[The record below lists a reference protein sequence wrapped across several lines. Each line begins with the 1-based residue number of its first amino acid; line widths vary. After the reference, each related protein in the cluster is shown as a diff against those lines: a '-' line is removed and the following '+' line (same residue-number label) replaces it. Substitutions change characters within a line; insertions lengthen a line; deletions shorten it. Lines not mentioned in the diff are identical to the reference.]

1 MAVTHA
7 SPDPA
12 AGKRAYLLVLAGI
25 VLGALLGW
33 LWPTVG
39 SSLDPLA
46 KGFIALIKMMI
57 SPIIFCTVVLGVASM
72 TDLRALGRVGVK
84 SFAYFEIVSTVAL
97 LIGLLAVNVLQPGNG
112 FHVDPGK
119 LDASKVADYVTRASD
134 LTVVQLVLHII
145 PRTFIDAFTGAG
157 DLLQV
162 LLIAILFGIA
172 LVRMGERGQPVI
184 AFLQSANEAL
194 FGMIGMIM
202 KLAPLGAGAAMAFT
216 IGSFGIASLKQ
227 LAFLMGVFYLS
238 CLFFIFAVLGLIAR
252 LHGFSILRLLGYLRA
267 ELLTVVATSS
277 SESVLAPVMQK
288 LERAGC
294 ARSVVGVVIPAGY
307 SFNLD
312 GTNIY
317 LAIAVVFIA
326 QALDIDLSLGK
337 QLTIIGVAMLTSKGA
352 SGVTGAGFVTLA
364 ATLTVVPDIPVAGLA
379 LILGIDRF
387 MSEARALTNMVG
399 NAVAT
404 LVVARWEGQLDQVA
418 LAAELSGGKSAAA

>member
-39 SSLDPLA
+39 ASLDPLA

-112 FHVDPGK
+112 FHVDPTK

-172 LVRMGERGQPVI
+172 LVRMGERGQPVV